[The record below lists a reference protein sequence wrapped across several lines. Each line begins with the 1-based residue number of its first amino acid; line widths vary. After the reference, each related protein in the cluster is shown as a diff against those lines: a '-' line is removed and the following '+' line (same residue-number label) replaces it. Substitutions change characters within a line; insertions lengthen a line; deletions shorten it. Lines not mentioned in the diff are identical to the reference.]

1 MRTHCIA
8 LMDGTTMSY
17 GGAGSDEFNAGYELR
32 QIQEKEEA
40 MTSEVRLHK
49 TLTMAFSRELMTAEQ
64 LAGFLSIYRGMK

>member
-32 QIQEKEEA
+32 QIQEKEEQHTA
-40 MTSEVRLHK
+40 DVKLHK
-49 TLTMAFSRELMTAEQ
+49 ALSAAFAREVMSGEQ
-64 LAGFLSIYRGMK
+64 LGQFIAIYRGLK

>member
-32 QIQEKEEA
+32 QIQEKEEQLSA
-40 MTSEVRLHK
+40 DIRLHK
-49 TLTMAFSRELMTAEQ
+49 ALAHAFARELMTGEQ
-64 LAGFLSIYRGMK
+64 IGKFIGIYRGIK